1 LELARPF
8 GGEECGNT
16 EKLVAELLSCWW
28 KEVDFFVTRFFVFLR
43 YEDGFRFITAVAG
56 LI

>member
-28 KEVDFFVTRFFVFLR
+28 KEVDFFAARFFVFFCGMKT
-43 YEDGFRFITAVAG
+43 DSAS
-56 LI
+56 